1 VQLDAQL
8 DARLVRTFL
17 LTLQALLQFRS
28 RPHGLLLSELGG
40 WLLSPA
46 QAPAGTKRLST
57 LLHSPKWAADLLDR
71 WLWQAATTRLTELE
85 VATTPA
91 LLLWDES
98 VLEKPETL
106 TQPDF
111 GPVRSSKAAR
121 LARIKPGYYRP
132 PGRPVFVPGLQWA
145 ALLLIGLSGPPLLAA
160 QRWWSTRGAHTSD
173 KRTEE
178 TTLLRQAARAW
189 KRRVLHVFDRGFAG
203 TPWLEQLWGVN
214 VRFVVRW
221 PTRYHLQNAA
231 GEERPAWQWTRGKRS
246 AGQYQLWDT
255 RRRCWRTIG
264 VLAVEVR
271 HPTAPGRRL
280 WLVVSRP
287 GKGLAPWYLLTN
299 EPITTADAAW
309 AVVRAYARRWQIE
322 QMWRYCKSELS
333 FESVRVWEW
342 EDRRKLLMLA
352 SLVYAFLLSLL
363 EEEMAGFRTWLLRN
377 WGHRT
382 GQRSRAT
389 AAPLYRL
396 RAAISRLWAT
406 HPPPPPRTRCW
417 AQSPG

>member
-1 VQLDAQL
+1 
-8 DARLVRTFL
+8 
-17 LTLQALLQFRS
+17 
-28 RPHGLLLSELGG
+28 
-40 WLLSPA
+40 
-46 QAPAGTKRLST
+46 
-57 LLHSPKWAADLLDR
+57 
-71 WLWQAATTRLTELE
+71 
-85 VATTPA
+85 
-91 LLLWDES
+91 
-98 VLEKPETL
+98 
-106 TQPDF
+106 
-111 GPVRSSKAAR
+111 
-121 LARIKPGYYRP
+121 
-132 PGRPVFVPGLQWA
+132 
-145 ALLLIGLSGPPLLAA
+145 
-160 QRWWSTRGAHTSD
+160 
-173 KRTEE
+173 
-178 TTLLRQAARAW
+178 
-189 KRRVLHVFDRGFAG
+189 VLHVFDRGFAS

-221 PTRYHLQNAA
+221 PTRYRLQNAT

-246 AGQYQLWDT
+246 VGQYRLWDT

-264 VLAVEVR
+264 VVAVEVR
-271 HPTAPGRRL
+271 HPAAPGRRL

-299 EPITTADAAW
+299 EPLDTADAAW

-322 QMWRYCKSELS
+322 QLWRYCKSELS

-363 EEEMAGFRTWLLRN
+363 AEELGGFRAWMLRN

-389 AAPLYRL
+389 ATPLYRL

-406 HPPPPPRTRCW
+406 HPPPSPQTRCW